1 MKYKNGYIM
10 QDQVRNQ
17 ISSLMACTPNN
28 KPSRSDSR
36 LHLVS
41 VAVVTSAYLLAMA
54 VSV

>member
-17 ISSLMACTPNN
+17 VSTLMACTPNN

-41 VAVVTSAYLLAMA
+41 VAVVTSVYLLAMA

>member
-17 ISSLMACTPNN
+17 ISSLMACNPNIR
-28 KPSRSDSR
+28 PSRSESR
-36 LHLVS
+36 LHLLS
-41 VAVVTSAYLLAMA
+41 VAVVTSVYLLAMA